1 MGSCNVYGPN
11 EDLDIRDFWALLSS
25 ACLLW
30 VALCCIGGD
39 FNVMQFP
46 HEKKRG
52 RRLTR
57 SMGTGEALGFY
68 PWQQVIDSNW
78 CEVYL
83 DQESGQA
90 RPGYE

>member
-11 EDLDIRDFWALLSS
+11 EGLDIRDFWALLSS

-57 SMGTGEALGFY
+57 SMGRLLDFIHGNKLSTLTGAKFT
-68 PWQQVIDSNW
+68 
-78 CEVYL
+78 
-83 DQESGQA
+83 
-90 RPGYE
+90 